1 MPLPKIED
9 ARKLS
14 DEELVDEI
22 EAVKK
27 ELFQLRLQKATSN
40 LEKTHQFKHNRHRLA
55 QLLTVERERQLADD
69 ASEEAKEEVATEPEA
84 AESSEPQATSPEE
97 EAEKPEPEKE

>member
-69 ASEEAKEEVATEPEA
+69 ASEEPKEEVAAEP
-84 AESSEPQATSPEE
+84 ESSEAEATSPEE
-97 EAEKPEPEKE
+97 EAEKPEQE

>member
-69 ASEEAKEEVATEPEA
+69 ASEEPKEEVAAEP
-84 AESSEPQATSPEE
+84 ESSEPEATSPEE
-97 EAEKPEPEKE
+97 EAEKPEQE